1 MGWGSSYHYC
11 IHMASFPATL
21 PLHMQLICFPTTIAM
36 LHLSCSFR
44 PTSPSFDDHVY
55 STNNFP
61 ACVLTRFPT
70 TIVMLRLSCS
80 MRPPSP
86 HFVYHN
92 CTTTTSP
99 PVPCFVYHGQ
109 PYHHPSFLHH
119 VLMILMCATTRANI
133 KIPFC
138 CSSSLPLT
146 SA

>member
-1 MGWGSSYHYC
+1 MVNHGYPWLRGGRGGWMGSSCHYC
-11 IHMASFPATL
+11 IHMASFPPTL
-21 PLHMQLICFPTTIAM
+21 PLHMQLLFFPTTIAM

-92 CTTTTSP
+92 CTTTTSAMLRLSWSTLP
-99 PVPCFVYHGQ
+99 
-109 PYHHPSFLHH
+109 PSFLPLSCSNVCNNSSENQNT
-119 VLMILMCATTRANI
+119 VLL
-133 KIPFC
+133 
-138 CSSSLPLT
+138 
-146 SA
+146 

>member
-1 MGWGSSYHYC
+1 MGSSCHYC
-11 IHMASFPATL
+11 IHMASFPPTL

-92 CTTTTSP
+92 YTTTTSAMLRLSWSTLP
-99 PVPCFVYHGQ
+99 
-109 PYHHPSFLHH
+109 PSFLPLSCSNVCNNSSENQNT
-119 VLMILMCATTRANI
+119 VLL
-133 KIPFC
+133 
-138 CSSSLPLT
+138 
-146 SA
+146 